1 MNDVY
6 NSDHPQM
13 ACDERGLLYDPG
25 VRRSM
30 QALATESDAGP
41 LEAAAALRSAWQAV
55 DRLRSRG
62 AGGRGLSTGAL
73 DVLGRLA
80 VSADDLSIGDL
91 ARACGVSSRNV
102 TGLVDT
108 LAGKGLAER
117 IPDPHDRRAVRVAIT
132 EAGHEWLES
141 FRQPTGR
148 AMSAIFAGFTP
159 DELDRLRHLCLR
171 VVDNQRRIQ
180 QYLDDTD
187 PSAP

>member
-1 MNDVY
+1 
-6 NSDHPQM
+6 M
-13 ACDERGLLYDPG
+13 ARDDDGLLYDPG
-25 VRRSM
+25 ARQSM
-30 QALATESDAGP
+30 QVLATESDIGS

-55 DRLRSRG
+55 DRLRSKG

-80 VSADDLSIGDL
+80 VSDHDLSIGDL
-91 ARACGVSSRNV
+91 ARACGVSSRNI

-108 LAGKGLAER
+108 LAGNGLAER
-117 IPDPHDRRAVRVAIT
+117 VPDRHDRRAVRVTIT
-132 EAGHEWLES
+132 SAGHEWLES

-159 DELDRLRHLCLR
+159 DELAQLRHLCLR

-180 QYLDDTD
+180 QYLD
-187 PSAP
+187 APAHQPFEPAAQETR

>member
-1 MNDVY
+1 
-6 NSDHPQM
+6 
-13 ACDERGLLYDPG
+13 
-25 VRRSM
+25 M